1 MSLLRRGL
9 RRNARRDIAARAAL
23 LALTLPLAGCVG
35 SNSGSFP
42 GAMVVARRVDM
53 PFGASCDA
61 VVPGGAPALAGLAKL
76 KVLPALDQVPDLSR
90 FDALIKTAK
99 AQDMFESMENVTV
112 FVPTNAAFE
121 ALPADQQQKLLDP
134 TAAGVEVRSLIVA
147 QDLTRSDL
155 TDQSYPTLNQGT
167 SLQISSSNG
176 NLTVNGAPLSC
187 GSVTTVDTRL
197 HLLGAFPG
205 GKV

>member
-1 MSLLRRGL
+1 MSLLRRSVRCRGWG
-9 RRNARRDIAARAAL
+9 DVAAGAAL

-35 SNSGSFP
+35 ANTGSFP

-53 PFGASCDA
+53 PFGASCAA
-61 VVPGGAPALAGLAKL
+61 VVPGGAPALAALAKL
-76 KVLPALDQVPDLSR
+76 KVLPALDQVPDLSQ
-90 FDALIKTAK
+90 FAALIKTAK

-112 FVPTNAAFE
+112 FVPTNAAFA

-155 TDQSYPTLNQGT
+155 TNQSYPTLNQGT
-167 SLQISSSNG
+167 NLQISNTDG

-197 HLLGAFPG
+197 HLLDAFPG